1 MVLNQVRKFYKL
13 AKHFTEQK
21 DYFYQ
26 YLYLKTM
33 KKGHQGIISLDTF
46 FTFKDF
52 IIPVILEV
60 PGINLENRSDQ
71 VKLLF
76 F

>member
-1 MVLNQVRKFYKL
+1 
-13 AKHFTEQK
+13 
-21 DYFYQ
+21 
-26 YLYLKTM
+26 M

-76 F
+76 FQILFWRYRYLELQNVTLL